1 MNNTMKNFIKN
12 SFTVVEANKIK
23 KLIEVKKAIYAFS
36 CKELSLN
43 KIPID
48 NFYNNFHKLKI
59 NKIRLNKYR
68 LKLLKFLTSNK
79 NIKKNIYNT
88 YHQALHEILGPD
100 VSIQK
105 SLNVVI
111 HQPNNMEISPLH
123 RDAPENSPYEVVLWV
138 PLVDCYNTKSLY
150 LLDKKN
156 TDKNLKYL
164 DNKNQ
169 KTNNHLNK
177 ILKTKGKLPKIKF
190 GQAIIFWAG
199 LLHAVPKNLENETRW
214 TFNIRLKNLFSPYGR
229 KGFLDYHE
237 ILQKSHLTKLGLEFE
252 KKKY

>member
-1 MNNTMKNFIKN
+1 MNNTMKNFNDNSFVVVEPTNIKN
-12 SFTVVEANKIK
+12 LIK
-23 KLIEVKKAIYAFS
+23 VKKQIYSFS

-43 KIPID
+43 KISID

-59 NKIRLNKYR
+59 NKIRLNNYR
-68 LKLLKFLTSNK
+68 IKLIKFLSFNK

-88 YHQALHEILGPD
+88 YHQVLNEILGPD
-100 VSIQK
+100 VAIQK
-105 SLNVVI
+105 DLNVVI
-111 HQPNNMEISPLH
+111 HQPNNKEISPLH

-138 PLVDCYNTKSLY
+138 PLVDCYNTKSIN

-156 TDKNLKYL
+156 TERNLKYL
-164 DNKNQ
+164 DNNNQ
-169 KTNNHLNK
+169 KTNNYLNK

-199 LLHAVPKNLENETRW
+199 LLHSVPQNLENETRW
-214 TFNIRLKNLFSPYGR
+214 TFNIRLKNLFSPYGM

-237 ILQKSHLTKLGLEFE
+237 VLKKSHLTKLGLEFE
-252 KKKY
+252 KKNY